1 MIKYINRILY
11 ALVAAIG
18 VLFVYNLTM
27 ANVKTKYL
35 TEQGEIALNAGNY
48 EYFISTRFYDG
59 TPLYNEMLT
68 SGDKTYLVR
77 IYEVAYVKLI
87 NEQYMVTDG
96 LFFIMHQQTGDLI
109 DGYFDVTFNTES
121 DLEVEYLGFRVL
133 SFPLYSAL
141 DQDTASNMIP
151 RYLFVENTVFQNITG
166 VTLSLGEETL
176 LDIVL
181 SIEESEFNVKSEL
194 ENYILTNDDVPTGA
208 FSNVSYA
215 PIIMIDANSEVT
227 RNIIIYIL
235 AISLF
240 TFGLFT
246 YKKKRLGR
254 KEPTIGVQKDIEK
267 LKDQE
272 HAKR

>member
-35 TEQGEIALNAGNY
+35 MEQGEIALDAGNY
-48 EYFISTRFYDG
+48 EYFISTRFYDE
-59 TPLYNEMLT
+59 TPIYDELHV
-68 SGDKTYLVR
+68 SGDKTYLIK

-87 NEQYMVTDG
+87 NEQYIVTDG
-96 LFFIMHQQTGDLI
+96 LFFIMHQQTGELI
-109 DGYFDVTFNTES
+109 DGYFNVTFNTES
-121 DLEVEYLGFRVL
+121 DLKVEYLGFRVL
-133 SFPLYSAL
+133 SLPLYSAL
-141 DQDTASNMIP
+141 DQDTASNMVP
-151 RYLFVENTVFQNITG
+151 RYLFIEDLAFQNITG
-166 VTLSLGEETL
+166 VTLSLGEEVL
-176 LDIVL
+176 LDL
-181 SIEESEFNVKSEL
+181 TFLIEESEFNIKSEL
-194 ENYILTNDDVPTGA
+194 ENYILTNNDVPDSA

-215 PIIMIDANSEVT
+215 PIIIIDAKSEVT
-227 RNIIIYIL
+227 RNIIIYVV

-246 YKKKRLGR
+246 YRKKRLGK

-267 LKDQE
+267 LKDSEQG
-272 HAKR
+272 KR